1 MKPPI
6 SIDNANGI
14 DLFMHL
20 SPTTITDH
28 AGTHCGDDEILL
40 TIDDPEEY
48 DTDLIQGGTLL
59 LHFTKSQARR
69 LARRLWQ
76 MAGVMKTA
84 EQRTMGDIENLPIVP
99 EELAKAWQK

>member
-1 MKPPI
+1 MKQPI
-6 SIDNANGI
+6 EIDNANGI

-28 AGTHCGDDEILL
+28 SGTRCGDDEILL
-40 TIDDPEEY
+40 TIHAPEAY

-76 MAGVMKTA
+76 VAGAMKTA
-84 EQRTMGDIENLPIVP
+84 EQRTM
-99 EELAKAWQK
+99 EELDGLPLLSPELQKAWEK